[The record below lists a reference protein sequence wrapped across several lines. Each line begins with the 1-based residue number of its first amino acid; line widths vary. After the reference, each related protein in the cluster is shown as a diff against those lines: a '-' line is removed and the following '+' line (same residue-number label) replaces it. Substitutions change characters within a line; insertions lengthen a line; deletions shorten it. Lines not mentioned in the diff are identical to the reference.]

1 MQSGTAARRKAQLW
15 ADMAPK
21 YHLLSTQ
28 LGERMLSISHGLP
41 RHNPKRVMAV
51 SLASKCANQVA
62 MREFKAQKRDIILN
76 AQLEM
81 DLLPD
86 LTRVKWGRGVNMGR
100 FVKKTSKFPPLF
112 RNVFPNL

>member
-28 LGERMLSISHGLP
+28 LGERMLSISNGLP

-51 SLASKCANQVA
+51 KLASQCANSAA
-62 MREFKAQKRDIILN
+62 MREFRAQKRDIILN

-86 LTRVKWGRGVNMGR
+86 LTKFQWGRGVNMGR
-100 FVKKTSKFPPLF
+100 LVRKTSKFHFFL
-112 RNVFPNL
+112 

>member
-1 MQSGTAARRKAQLW
+1 
-15 ADMAPK
+15 MAPK

-41 RHNPKRVMAV
+41 RHHPKRVMAV
-51 SLASKCANQVA
+51 KSASQCANQAA
-62 MREFKAQKRDIILN
+62 MREFRAQKRDIILN

-86 LTRVKWGRGVNMGR
+86 LTRVQWGRGVNMGR
-100 FVKKTSKFPPLF
+100 LVKKTSKFL
-112 RNVFPNL
+112 LLL